1 MMMEQAEAILERMI
15 ALHPKSIDLGL
26 DRMHVLLDKL
36 GNPHQSLPPTIHV
49 AGTNG
54 KGSTSAF
61 IRAMAE
67 AAGLKVHVYSSPHL
81 VHFHERIRLAG
92 SFVSDEALVEALQIC
107 EKANDGSPIT
117 FFEITTIAAFLLFSQ
132 HPADLLLLEVGLGGR
147 LDATN
152 VIDKPLASVITP
164 IAHDHENFLGTDI
177 KGIAREKAGIL
188 KKDVPAIFASQEDEV
203 RDVLEAEAKAVRA
216 GPVVIGGQDWM
227 SYEEHGRMIFQGESG
242 LLDLPLPRLGGRH
255 QLMNAGLAI
264 ATLKQVL
271 PDLDDKAI
279 DAGLVN
285 VRWPA
290 RLQRLTKGTLLDL
303 VPRDAELW
311 LDGGHNPQAGRA
323 LASALADLEEKAP
336 RPLHMIVGM
345 LSTKEPSGY
354 FAPFK
359 GLARDIITVPVSGSA
374 AGIEPVELARI
385 AQEAGI
391 PASAAGSLEEA
402 LKRLALQKL
411 PEAPRI
417 LICGSLY
424 LAGAALAANGTPPV

>member
-1 MMMEQAEAILERMI
+1 MEQAEAILERMI

-107 EKANDGSPIT
+107 EKANDGAPIT
-117 FFEITTIAAFLLFSQ
+117 FFEITTVAAFLLFSR

-164 IAHDHENFLGTDI
+164 IAHDHENFLGSDI

-188 KKDVPAIFASQEDEV
+188 KKDVPAIFASQDDEV
-203 RDVLEAEAKAVRA
+203 RDVLEAEARAVRA
-216 GPVVIGGQDWM
+216 GPVFIGGQDWM
-227 SYEEHGRMIFQGESG
+227 SYEQHGRMIFQGESG

-271 PDLDDKAI
+271 PDLGDKAI
-279 DAGLVN
+279 DTGLVN

-290 RLQRLTKGTLLDL
+290 RLQRLKKGALLDL
-303 VPRDAELW
+303 VPRDGELW

-359 GLARDIITVPVSGSA
+359 GLAKDIITVPVTGSA

-424 LAGAALAANGTPPV
+424 LAGAALAVNGTPPV